1 MRHNPMRTGGA
12 DRHWTFDP
20 TTVEHIGPIMNKLV
34 HYDEYFV
41 EEEADSTLAIV
52 LDKML
57 DDLPEE
63 LRGPVSLVYLSGI
76 SYRSA
81 GRTLGLDHKT
91 VKSRAL
97 RGIEVLRLRLKDTA
111 WVAALLEGALPEQEE
126 LPKSTS
132 PEKLVTILQSLTK
145 KGNSRD

>member
-1 MRHNPMRTGGA
+1 MPVNPMRTGGA

-20 TTVEHIGPIMNKLV
+20 TMVESIAPIMNKLV

-41 EEEADSTLAIV
+41 EEKGDSTLAIV

-57 DDLPEE
+57 EDLPEE

-91 VKSRAL
+91 VKARAE
-97 RGIEVLRLRLKDTA
+97 RGIEVLRSRLKDTA
-111 WVAALLEGALPEQEE
+111 WVAALLEGALPEQDE
-126 LPKSTS
+126 LPKATS
-132 PEKLVTILQSLTK
+132 PEKLATILQSL
-145 KGNSRD
+145 NSKEQ